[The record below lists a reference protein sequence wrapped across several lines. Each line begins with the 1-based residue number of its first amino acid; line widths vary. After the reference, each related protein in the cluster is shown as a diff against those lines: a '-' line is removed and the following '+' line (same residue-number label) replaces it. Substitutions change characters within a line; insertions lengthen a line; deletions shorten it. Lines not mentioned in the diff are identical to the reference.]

1 MVRLLGDALHAGKL
15 GESFWLLF
23 SGYVCLNIHY
33 LSVFFLALAASLWIF
48 SLACWLLERN
58 PWLPHTLFYASVQPS
73 TQICQWP
80 FICWMRCAS
89 ACGHWPQVSML
100 GDEYGHLRQVS
111 PDSCSSHR
119 SPQMWFHTYPGLCF
133 AYFWLQCAGE
143 PSDDVPWPGQRSDEV
158 CSLSDSGKWLLLWGD
173 QCNFLSFSSPSS
185 STVILSCIKCTAY
198 DPNTFWSAC
207 KSFPFCKV
215 LFRFLSACRQCGYS
229 ICCSYEAPCVRS
241 CSR

>member
-23 SGYVCLNIHY
+23 SGYVCLNVHY

-119 SPQMWFHTYPGLCF
+119 SPQMWFHTYQACVLPISGCSVQVNRVMTYHDLDKDLMKF
-133 AYFWLQCAGE
+133 AAFQTL
-143 PSDDVPWPGQRSDEV
+143 V
-158 CSLSDSGKWLLLWGD
+158 SGCCCGVT
-173 QCNFLSFSSPSS
+173 SATSSPS
-185 STVILSCIKCTAY
+185 VPLHPQQWY
-198 DPNTFWSAC
+198 SA
-207 KSFPFCKV
+207 
-215 LFRFLSACRQCGYS
+215 A
-229 ICCSYEAPCVRS
+229 
-241 CSR
+241 